1 MLKVL
6 ALESSPNSTTYQV
19 WGPGKITCFSKP
31 PSSPME
37 NREETETDVSWDFV
51 RKVEDNE

>member
-19 WGPGKITCFSKP
+19 WGPGKVTCFSKP
-31 PSSPME
+31 PSSHME
-37 NREETETDVSWDFV
+37 NREETAVSWDFV
-51 RKVEDNE
+51 RKGEDNE